1 MKKQPQITEKTK
13 KNLMTSF
20 WDLYKNKDL
29 SKITISNICDKAKY
43 ERTTFYR
50 YFNDIS
56 DILTQLEDE
65 IINNLKKDI
74 NNKGTPNNH
83 QGIFYEGF
91 KEFTDKYGEYIVYF
105 YLKGNVNFHNKF
117 KDLVK
122 TDVYDY
128 LEFNVDDEI
137 KKDFIFEFLFSSLLN
152 QYSYWYKHKNVMPLQ
167 SFVEL
172 SNTILS
178 NGVKSILEYKK

>member
-13 KNLMTSF
+13 NNLMTSF
-20 WDLYKNKDL
+20 WNLYKNKDI
-29 SKITISNICDKAKY
+29 SKIKISNICDKAKY

-65 IINNLKKDI
+65 VINNLKKDI

-83 QGIFYEGF
+83 QGILCDGF
-91 KEFTDKYGEYIVYF
+91 KDFTNKYGEYIVYF
-105 YLKGNVNFHNKF
+105 YLKGNVNFYNKF

-128 LEFNVDDEI
+128 LKFSVNDEI

-152 QYSYWYKHKNVMPLQ
+152 QYSYWYRHKNVMALE